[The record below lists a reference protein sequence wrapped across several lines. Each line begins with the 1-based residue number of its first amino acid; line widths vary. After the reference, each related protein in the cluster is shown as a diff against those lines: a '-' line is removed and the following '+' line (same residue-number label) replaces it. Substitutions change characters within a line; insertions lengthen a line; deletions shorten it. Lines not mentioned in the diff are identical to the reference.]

1 MNNNSSAYI
10 VKIFMKLTETARY
23 YKNFLTNKI
32 SEVFN
37 KIESKFLWHVRSAG
51 HKIGG
56 RICDVMMRLKYRV
69 FFLCSPIVVVLV
81 MCTFN

>member
-1 MNNNSSAYI
+1 MNNNSSAYN
-10 VKIFMKLTETARY
+10 VKIFMKLTERAHS

-37 KIESKFLWHVRSAG
+37 KIESKFLWHICSAD
-51 HKIGG
+51 HKIDE

-69 FFLCSPIVVVLV
+69 FMLTYRGSTSNVYF
-81 MCTFN
+81 